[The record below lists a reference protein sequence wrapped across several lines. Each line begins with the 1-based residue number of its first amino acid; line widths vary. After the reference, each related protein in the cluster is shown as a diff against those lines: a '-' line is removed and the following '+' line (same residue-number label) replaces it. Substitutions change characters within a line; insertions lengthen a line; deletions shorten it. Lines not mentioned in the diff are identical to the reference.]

1 MGDGMNWRKTIRVL
15 MVVACLG
22 GPGVGWAA
30 GVPQPWGGRVTHVTD
45 GDTLWVRPTRGGK
58 PRQIRLDGIDAPE
71 ICQAYGAVARDRLA
85 QQVMGRP
92 VRVVPRR
99 HDDYGRLLARVEL
112 QGQDMGR
119 WMVLHG
125 HAWSNRYRRLP
136 GPYAT
141 LEARARGQHLGLWQL
156 PAEMPRQF
164 RQRHGPCH

>member
-1 MGDGMNWRKTIRVL
+1 MNWRKTIRVV

-22 GPGVGWAA
+22 GAGAGWAS
-30 GVPQPWGGRVTHVTD
+30 GQPQPWGGRVTHVTD
-45 GDTLWVRPTRGGK
+45 GDTLWVQPTRGGR

-71 ICQAYGAVARDRLA
+71 ICQAYGAAARDRLT

-99 HDDYGRLLARVEL
+99 HDDYGRLLARVDL

-119 WMVLHG
+119 WMVLNG
-125 HAWSNRYRRLP
+125 HAWSHRYRRLP
-136 GPYAT
+136 GLYAT
-141 LEARARGQHLGLWQL
+141 QEARARGRHLGLWQL
-156 PAEMPRQF
+156 PAERPRQF